1 VSPINAPAT
10 AQRRVL
16 RARILEQEVDTMKA
30 GSRVLAAAS
39 SLTLALLITGVAFA
53 QKAGGILKISHF
65 DSPASMSL
73 LEESTAA
80 ALRPVMGVFNN
91 LVLYDQHVAQN
102 SMRSIVPEL
111 ATSWSS
117 NEEGTELT
125 FPLRQGVK
133 WHDGKPFSAQDV
145 KCTWDLLS
153 GKASEKLR
161 INPRK
166 SWYSNVEEVTTNG
179 NYEVTF
185 RLKRPQPAL
194 LALLASGW
202 APIYPCHVSPRDM
215 RSRPI
220 GTGPFKFVEFK
231 PNEVIR
237 VTRNPDYW
245 KEGRPYLDGIEWA
258 IIKDVSTRNLAFIAG
273 KVDLYSPHN
282 ITIPIVKAIKSQAPQ
297 AICEVAPTNVNR
309 TLIINRDKAPF
320 DNADLRRAMSLTLDR
335 KAFIDIITE
344 GQGDIGGT
352 MLPGP
357 EGVWSMPPELL
368 KTLPG
373 YDPDVGKNRAEAR
386 KILEKLGY
394 GPDKRLAVTVS
405 TRNVSGYRDAAVILI
420 DQLKEIYIDGQL
432 ETVDTTQ
439 WYPKIMRKDFTV
451 GLNVSESAVD
461 DPDQQFYENYVCTA
475 ERNYTG
481 YCSPEVDQLVDRQS
495 AESDK
500 EKRKRLVWEIERRL
514 AQDGARPVIFYP
526 RQATCW
532 HPHVKGMTMMVNSIY
547 NGFRYE
553 DLWLD

>member
-1 VSPINAPAT
+1 
-10 AQRRVL
+10 
-16 RARILEQEVDTMKA
+16 MKA
-30 GSRVLAAAS
+30 ESRALAAAS
-39 SLTLALLITGVAFA
+39 SLSLVLFIASPAIA
-53 QKAGGILKISHF
+53 QKSGGILKISHF

-91 LVLYDQHVAQN
+91 LVVYDQHVAQN

-125 FPLRQGVK
+125 FPLRRGVK
-133 WHDGKPFSAQDV
+133 WHDGKPFTAQDV

-166 SWYSNVEEVTTNG
+166 SWYNNVEEVSTNG
-179 NYEVTF
+179 DFEVTF

-194 LALLASGW
+194 LALIASGW

-237 VTRNPDYW
+237 VTKNRDYW
-245 KEGRPYLDGIEWA
+245 KEGRPYLDGIEWT
-258 IIKDVSTRNLAFIAG
+258 IIKDTATRNLAFIAG

-282 ITIPIVKAIKSQAPQ
+282 ITIPILKDIKSQAPQ

-309 TLIINRDKAPF
+309 TLIINRDRPPF
-320 DNADLRRAMSLTLDR
+320 DNSDLRRAMSLTLDR
-335 KAFIDIITE
+335 KAFVDIITE

-352 MLPGP
+352 MLPQP
-357 EGVWSMPPELL
+357 EGIWSMPPELL
-368 KTLPG
+368 GTLPG
-373 YDPDVGKNRAEAR
+373 YDPDVAKNRAEAR
-386 KILEKLGY
+386 NIMQKLGY

-405 TRNVSGYRDAAVILI
+405 TRNVSGYRDAAVILT

-432 ETVDTTQ
+432 ETIDTTQ
-439 WYPKIMRKDFTV
+439 WYPRITRKDFAV

-481 YCSPEVDQLVDRQS
+481 YCNPEVDKLVDQQS

-500 EKRKRLVWEIERRL
+500 EKRKQLVWEIERRL
-514 AQDGARPVIFYP
+514 AEDGARPVIFYP
-526 RQATCW
+526 RPATCK
-532 HPHVKGMTMMVNSIY
+532 HAQVKGMTMMVNSIY
-547 NGFRYE
+547 NGFRFE
-553 DLWLD
+553 DL